1 MTPQDR
7 LRVSIISAR
16 YLDALEREDD
26 NELTNLWELAANHL
40 ELIEAFNAIDAGLV
54 EEQESEEQARIK
66 STIEATLE
74 KHLPSAKIA
83 KGPIGP
89 ITVADVANELFRHT
103 PDRLPAESHSL
114 NDRLRKATQPLPM
127 NLRLS
132 KLIAWAEA
140 IFGTAAPEYWKSFQ
154 QAAIKLESRRSAEV
168 EYQLAARAEQRPKE
182 GS

>member
-7 LRVSIISAR
+7 LRISIMSAR

-26 NELTNLWELAANHL
+26 SELTKLWELAANDL
-40 ELIEAFNAIDAGLV
+40 ALIEAFNSIDAGLV
-54 EEQESEEQARIK
+54 EEQEAQEQARLK
-66 STIEATLE
+66 STLEATLE
-74 KHLPSAKIA
+74 NYLPSAEIA
-83 KGPIGP
+83 EAPSGPIS
-89 ITVADVANELFRHT
+89 VADVANELFRHT
-103 PDRLPAESHSL
+103 PDRLTAESHSL

-127 NLRLS
+127 NLSLS

-140 IFGTAAPEYWKSFQ
+140 IFGTAAPEYWKAFQ